1 MGGAPGTGRSGS
13 LSGLGRVEE
22 PSEHSIVFVIACGV
36 KKDVRVPRKNVF
48 CPISAL
54 SGGVQS

>member
-22 PSEHSIVFVIACGV
+22 PSEHSIVFVIV
-36 KKDVRVPRKNVF
+36 KKDVRVPSKNVF
-48 CPISAL
+48 CPIKAL
-54 SGGVQS
+54 SGGVKS